1 MNQYAYV
8 VNVEGAVVRDGTYLL
23 IERAAEEE
31 HAAGMLAFP
40 GGKVEQPPGHSAP
53 IESTAR
59 REIDEEVGVEVGS
72 VEYVH
77 SRTFEAV
84 GTQCINVVTLCEYEG
99 GEAHARAPDEVAAV
113 HWLSPEEI
121 RDHDDAPEYL
131 KEDVERI
138 EAYRDESTTQ

>member
-1 MNQYAYV
+1 MDQYAYI
-8 VNVEGAVVRDGTYLL
+8 VNVEGAVVRDGKYLL

-40 GGKVEQPPGHSAP
+40 GGKVEQSPGHTAP

-59 REIDEEVGVEVGS
+59 RELNEEVGVEVGS
-72 VEYVH
+72 VEYVL

-84 GTQCINVVTLCEYEG
+84 GTQCINVVTVCEYES
-99 GEAHARAPDEVAAV
+99 GEAHVRAPDEVAAV

-121 RDHDDAPEYL
+121 QRHDDAPEYL
-131 KEDVERI
+131 KRDVERV
-138 EAYRDESTTQ
+138 EAYRDESTKQ